1 MQISK
6 ILKRGIFIVMCAM
19 LLAACNKNNEVS
31 TDDETTA
38 ASSDDTTSDNQNDEV
53 NSDEGNSEDVNSDED
68 NKNTEENIIVRP
80 VAKDYI
86 QSAIDYA
93 NKIGGEG
100 LYIDDAGNVYVPYD
114 SSLRTGTDSESLSL
128 LYSCYG
134 KDIKQVRQYDKELL
148 ILTNNG
154 DVYHNT
160 QLIIQDENVTDM
172 LWTLE
177 YDLAYCMY
185 GDGKIM
191 AYWNDYKIPT
201 ECKNDKRLANMF
213 CGYNGL
219 LNWTN
224 AENDNVVLAYPWKD
238 LDTTDWKNL
247 VVMACMTNIDTDKSC
262 IAGISADGKV
272 YAAGDF
278 ADEILSW
285 GKLAY
290 ITMDENLIIGM
301 KKDGTLAFAGE
312 DAIYYQ
318 DKDIPPVKGIRLW
331 NGTLY
336 AITEN
341 GTIHGYRL
349 KDEKEAKIVYR
360 SFEHRSG
367 LKMDTDGNIYRGV
380 KKGDTYNWELSEYIQ
395 ADKDKAFELIY
406 YQTLLSWSQEKTT
419 LWELKSFLV
428 QDFNNDGRVDVM
440 CKVIHDNEETL
451 ELYENEGRLVGR
463 DVLGNQVASFY
474 PNSGVIVWRKSE
486 FGDMSAYY
494 VDMINEVYFGKVNLG
509 RGSSE
514 YFLYGKLVTEDV
526 FDEEFERII
535 NGDEGYEIVDSMF
548 LEATEENLRNAFL
561 K

>member
-19 LLAACNKNNEVS
+19 LLVACNKNNEVS

-38 ASSDDTTSDNQNDEV
+38 TLSDATTSDNQNDEV
-53 NSDEGNSEDVNSDED
+53 NSDDGNE
-68 NKNTEENIIVRP
+68 NTEENIIVRP

-100 LYIDDAGNVYVPYD
+100 LYIDDAGNVYVPYND
-114 SSLRTGTDSESLSL
+114 SLWTDADSESLSL

-134 KDIKQVRQYDKELL
+134 KDIKQVRQDNKELL

-160 QLIIQDENVTDM
+160 QLIIQDEYVTDI
-172 LWTLE
+172 LWDTE
-177 YDLAYCMY
+177 YDWAYCMY
-185 GDGKIM
+185 GNGNIM
-191 AYWNDYKIPT
+191 RYLNDYQTPD
-201 ECKNDKRLANMF
+201 ECENNKKPANIF
-213 CGYNGL
+213 CNYHGYI
-219 LNWTN
+219 NWAN
-224 AENDNVVLAYPWKD
+224 AEDGNVELAYYWKNFDTSSWKD
-238 LDTTDWKNL
+238 L
-247 VVMACMTNIDTDKSC
+247 VVMDCMTNIDTDKSC

-272 YAAGDF
+272 YAAGDY

-285 GKLAY
+285 GELAY
-290 ITMDENLIIGM
+290 ITMDENIIVGM
-301 KKDGTLAFAGE
+301 KKDGYLAFAGE
-312 DAIYYQ
+312 DAMNYQ
-318 DKDIPPVKGIRLW
+318 DKNFPLVKGIHLW
-331 NGTLY
+331 DGHLY

-341 GTIHGYRL
+341 GTMVAYLTKRGR
-349 KDEKEAKIVYR
+349 EFNMACS
-360 SFEHRSG
+360 SFEHRGG

-380 KKGDTYNWELSEYIQ
+380 KKGDTYNWELSEYIK
-395 ADKDKAFELIY
+395 ADKDKAYELIY
-406 YQTLLSWSQEKTT
+406 YQTLLSWSQKKYNNSK
-419 LWELKSFLV
+419 LKSFLV
-428 QDFNNDGRVDVM
+428 EDFNNDGRDDVM
-440 CKVIHDNEETL
+440 CKVIRDNEETID
-451 ELYENEGRLVGR
+451 LYENKGGFVGH
-463 DVLGNQVASFY
+463 DVLGDQVASFY
-474 PNSGVIVWRKSE
+474 PNSGVLVWRKSE
-486 FGDMSAYY
+486 FGDMSAHY

-535 NGDEGYEIVDSMF
+535 NGDEGYEIEDSMF